1 MKLSRSRRRGETGK
15 KIQKELDKTIK
26 TVSKKS
32 EKVIDIGSITAEK
45 LLWAFEKDEKTGN
58 VTIVPMNGEQIVI
71 HGKTE
76 AEMFCSILTQ
86 CFQ

>member
-1 MKLSRSRRRGETGK
+1 MQWEHFCGKEVCFMNTGG
-15 KIQKELDKTIK
+15 D
-26 TVSKKS
+26 
-32 EKVIDIGSITAEK
+32 EKVIGIGSMTAEK
-45 LLWAFEKDEKTGN
+45 LLWAFDKDEKTGN
-58 VTIVPMNGEQIVI
+58 VAIVPMNGEQIVI

>member
-1 MKLSRSRRRGETGK
+1 MHFSNIKYTGK
-15 KIQKELDKTIK
+15 MEVGRTKM
-26 TVSKKS
+26 
-32 EKVIDIGSITAEK
+32 VIDIGSITAEK
-45 LLWAFEKDEKTGN
+45 LLWAFEKDEKTGS

>member
-1 MKLSRSRRRGETGK
+1 ME
-15 KIQKELDKTIK
+15 E
-26 TVSKKS
+26 SKR
-32 EKVIDIGSITAEK
+32 DLLFNAIGNITAEK
-45 LLWAFEKDEKTGN
+45 LLWTFEIDEKTGN

-76 AEMFCSILTQ
+76 AEMFCTILTQ

>member
-1 MKLSRSRRRGETGK
+1 MKLSEKGVYFINTGGG
-15 KIQKELDKTIK
+15 
-26 TVSKKS
+26 

>member
-1 MKLSRSRRRGETGK
+1 MDRNKLFKTEKFVRRS
-15 KIQKELDKTIK
+15 
-26 TVSKKS
+26 
-32 EKVIDIGSITAEK
+32 GSMTAEK
-45 LLWAFEKDEKTGN
+45 LLWAFDKDEKTGN
-58 VTIVPMNGEQIVI
+58 VAIVPMNGEQIVI

>member
-1 MKLSRSRRRGETGK
+1 MTGNTAWQQVEEK
-15 KIQKELDKTIK
+15 GVYFMNTGGD
-26 TVSKKS
+26 

>member
-1 MKLSRSRRRGETGK
+1 MKQTEREQAT
-15 KIQKELDKTIK
+15 
-26 TVSKKS
+26 
-32 EKVIDIGSITAEK
+32 K

-58 VTIVPMNGEQIVI
+58 VTIVPMNGKQIVI

-76 AEMFCSILTQ
+76 AEMFCSILNQ

>member
-1 MKLSRSRRRGETGK
+1 MEVGRTKM
-15 KIQKELDKTIK
+15 
-26 TVSKKS
+26 
-32 EKVIDIGSITAEK
+32 VIDIGSITAEK
-45 LLWAFEKDEKTGN
+45 LLWAFEKDEKTGS

>member
-1 MKLSRSRRRGETGK
+1 MET
-15 KIQKELDKTIK
+15 QH
-26 TVSKKS
+26 
-32 EKVIDIGSITAEK
+32 IDNGIGSEGM
-45 LLWAFEKDEKTGN
+45 WAFEKDEKTEN

-76 AEMFCSILTQ
+76 AEMFCTILTQ